1 VKRLLSAASLLILFT
16 INLSAQTD
24 GLDLSYIE
32 NKQLSINLT
41 TRILG
46 EENETIWHMNSSN
59 VTVSGEA
66 VKVKLTG
73 DRLVVI
79 ANITPY
85 LNSDNTLFLV
95 AKGEIFMTDSADSEE
110 VKYYT
115 TLKSLPVK
123 VGEKVVFFPL
133 GMAYDSNSNFYS
145 MEMEIQVLSV
155 EDSGDSAKVE

>member
-1 VKRLLSAASLLILFT
+1 MKQLLSVISLFLLVTF
-16 INLSAQTD
+16 NLTAQTD
-24 GLDLSYIE
+24 GFDYKFIE
-32 NKQLSINLT
+32 GKQLSINMT

-46 EENETIWHMNSSN
+46 EENETIWHMDSSN

-73 DRLVVI
+73 ENLVLI

-85 LNSDNTLFLV
+85 VNEDNTIFLV
-95 AKGEIFMTDSADSEE
+95 AKGEIFLSDSADSEE

-115 TLKSLPVK
+115 TLKSLPVV

-155 EDSGDSAKVE
+155 DESSSSAKVE

>member
-1 VKRLLSAASLLILFT
+1 MSAASLLILFT